1 MKNIIGL
8 FIFVILSSFVTIQN
22 LNKLSNGHYKV
33 VLDKKYKK
41 LDLNDNEFT
50 LEDIKFIYKLGKQVE
65 DFEIIWIDE
74 NTFKVKGLTEPA
86 NPNEFE
92 KEILKNT
99 QIYFRITKQEKN
111 EYFFILG
118 EDMDKYPIYSGK
130 FVKTE

>member
-33 VLDKKYKK
+33 VLDKKYKN
-41 LDLNDNEFT
+41 LDLNDYEFT
-50 LEDIKFIYKLGKQVE
+50 LEDSKFIYKLGKQVE

-99 QIYFRITKQEKN
+99 QIYFRISKQEKN
-111 EYFFILG
+111 EYSFILS
-118 EDMDKYPIYSGK
+118 DDIDKYPVYSGK
-130 FVKTE
+130 FVKKE

>member
-41 LDLNDNEFT
+41 LDLNDYEFT
-50 LEDIKFIYKLGKQVE
+50 LEDSKFIYKLGKQVE

-99 QIYFRITKQEKN
+99 QIYFRISKQEKN

>member
-41 LDLNDNEFT
+41 LDLNDYEFT
-50 LEDIKFIYKLGKQVE
+50 LEDSKFIYKLGKQVE

-92 KEILKNT
+92 KEILKNN

-118 EDMDKYPIYSGK
+118 EDMDKSPIYSGK

>member
-41 LDLNDNEFT
+41 LDLNDYEFT
-50 LEDIKFIYKLGKQVE
+50 LEDSKFIYKLGKQVE

-92 KEILKNT
+92 KEILKNN
-99 QIYFRITKQEKN
+99 QIYFRISKQEKN

>member
-41 LDLNDNEFT
+41 LDLNDYEFT
-50 LEDIKFIYKLGKQVE
+50 LEDSKFIYKLGKQVE